1 MLKKLIRGLFS
12 IAGLI
17 IGYVVG
23 DAVIKIDKI
32 QSLGILSKTYG
43 SVLFV
48 YYLVLFFI
56 LFHLRY
62 IQQYL
67 I

>member
-32 QSLGILSKTYG
+32 QSLGDRK
-43 SVLFV
+43 SVV
-48 YYLVLFFI
+48 
-56 LFHLRY
+56 
-62 IQQYL
+62 
-67 I
+67 